1 MSYEELRPK
10 LDAFVKSN
18 KVVLF
23 MKGDPEAPKCGF
35 SKKVVETLKN
45 EGVESFAHMNI
56 LANDTLREGV
66 KKYSDW
72 PTYPQLY
79 VDGEFVGGCDI
90 VLQMA
95 EDGELHDLLLE
106 KGAITA

>member
-1 MSYEELRPK
+1 MSVVPLLYS
-10 LDAFVKSN
+10 LDTIEFICDVPVIAYIDGN
-18 KVVLF
+18 LGLLF
-23 MKGDPEAPKCGF
+23 MMPIRIASEC
-35 SKKVVETLKN
+35 
-45 EGVESFAHMNI
+45 VESFAHMNI
-56 LANDTLREGV
+56 LANDMLREGV

-106 KGAITA
+106 KGVISA

>member
-1 MSYEELRPK
+1 MSYEELLPK
-10 LDAFVKSN
+10 LDAFVKAN

-35 SKKVVETLKN
+35 SKKVVETLQK
-45 EGVESFAHMNI
+45 EGVKSFAHMNI
-56 LANDTLREGV
+56 LANDVLREGV